1 MIERIIILENIDPIV
16 FYGINNCNIQLIK
29 TLFPKLRFTARG
41 MVIKGIG
48 DENEKAIFVKAYKIC
63 RFGLTTFPI
72 IILLFPAPAL
82 K

>member
-41 MVIKGIG
+41 MVIKVIG
-48 DENEKAIFVKAYKIC
+48 DENETAIFESKIKQLEKYC
-63 RFGLTTFPI
+63 AEYVDI
-72 IILLFPAPAL
+72 IDEIVAEGW
-82 K
+82 